1 MSDNHSA
8 QRGLRRPWG
17 AALLL
22 AGLCAGCNDPNTQAP
37 PQPES
42 VRVQSPAEQAQ
53 AKDDAYVDRYQQAKQ
68 RIAELDVTNPM
79 AVKGAV
85 NQLAPDL
92 REIADKAKD
101 SHLRANASLLL
112 GSLYQSAGD
121 DRSAIAFYRQAHGL
135 LPDEIEPVRVLALA
149 LGRDGQFKE
158 AAALQAKVV
167 EDDMDDLEAWLLLG
181 ELHLKGGDEEE
192 AKKAYI
198 RYEIRR
204 KGLLDGL
211 TLRADGEFVT
221 SAKDRAVCAGA
232 LAPAADNGTAMA
244 LLYALKFEPDPKV
257 RAAILETMGIQ
268 RLVGYKQAITERL
281 AIEDDPAVQE
291 VGKWAL
297 DEIERDPLDSRPGVA
312 PEVAAEAAAE
322 GDAAAGDAKAATSGE
337 GGEPPDAPPS
347 PP

>member
-8 QRGLRRPWG
+8 QRGRARPWG

-37 PQPES
+37 PQPKS
-42 VRVQSPAEQAQ
+42 LTVDSPAEQAK

-68 RIAELDVTNPM
+68 RIADLDVGNPM

-112 GSLYQSAGD
+112 GSLYQTAGD
-121 DRSAIAFYRQAHGL
+121 NRSAIAFYRQARGL
-135 LPDEIEPVRVLALA
+135 LPDEIEPARVLALA
-149 LGRDGQFKE
+149 LGADGQYKE
-158 AAALQAKVV
+158 AAALQVKVV

-181 ELHLKGGDEEE
+181 ELHLKAGDEEE

-211 TLRADGEFVT
+211 TLR
-221 SAKDRAVCAGA
+221 
-232 LAPAADNGTAMA
+232 
-244 LLYALKFEPDPKV
+244 
-257 RAAILETMGIQ
+257 
-268 RLVGYKQAITERL
+268 
-281 AIEDDPAVQE
+281 
-291 VGKWAL
+291 
-297 DEIERDPLDSRPGVA
+297 
-312 PEVAAEAAAE
+312 
-322 GDAAAGDAKAATSGE
+322 
-337 GGEPPDAPPS
+337 
-347 PP
+347 